1 MTQKIDVVA
10 WRCFWLTG
18 IEHDDRRRRQMT
30 TSYKFYNSWVESTV
44 EVHADGSL
52 TEMAGWWL
60 RTSVL
65 DTMWGGPGTVFPTF
79 AAWVAAMVAETDKRY
94 PWYAGRHNYK
104 LAYLPEDTGARSSVV
119 WVPSKKHYME
129 IRRGSQTK
137 FAATER
143 RYWLSVE
150 EWLDSLT
157 PAPLT
162 KAEVPAAVPVM
173 VVSEVPAAAP
183 VVAAFNP
190 EKFKKDFDGLI
201 AWARDKSAQT
211 KAAAIVQ
218 ICHWLLEMKAR
229 PGSTYRADG
238 RSDLAMWL
246 EETPVWR
253 VSIRA
258 IVQAREW
265 EWTTPASAAAVAAF
279 LEKF

>member
-1 MTQKIDVVA
+1 
-10 WRCFWLTG
+10 
-18 IEHDDRRRRQMT
+18 MT
-30 TSYKFYNSWVESTV
+30 TVGNVFIDWGREKLNQRWARRGGYRTQTTTKMTTIYKFYNSWVESTV
-44 EVHADGSL
+44 EVHADGRL
-52 TEMAGWWL
+52 TEMAGWWM

-65 DTMWGGPGTVFPTF
+65 DTMWGGPGAVFPTF
-79 AAWVAAMVAETDKRY
+79 AAWVSAMVAETDKRY

-129 IRRGSQTK
+129 IRRGPQTK

-143 RYWLSVE
+143 RHWLSVE
-150 EWLDSLT
+150 EWLQHCQ
-157 PAPLT
+157 P
-162 KAEVPAAVPVM
+162 KAEVPAAAPVV
-173 VVSEVPAAAP
+173 VVSEVPAADP
-183 VVAAFNP
+183 VVVAAFNP

-229 PGSTYRADG
+229 SAV
-238 RSDLAMWL
+238 AMWL
-246 EETPVWR
+246 EETPVWHI
-253 VSIRA
+253 SIRA